1 MNTVFRQTAFA
12 SLAVLALTASGA
24 AVAQGAAPSTGSTAA
39 PAAPANIPAARR
51 QLAERVVNL
60 QKGPEL
66 QRLLAQ
72 LVDEAA
78 APVVEKWAQRL
89 SEVPEAR
96 QAAMRDRLNT
106 ELQKFGRDV
115 AGLLEATAD
124 RVGRETLA
132 PAYAERFTDT
142 ELRALIGMFEAPAYK
157 KYQEVAP
164 QLGGVFVQALIEGV
178 RTQVQDRRG
187 AFDATAAQIVNP

>member
-1 MNTVFRQTAFA
+1 MNTLFSQAAKAGLLTL
-12 SLAVLALTASGA
+12 SLAAGGVAL
-24 AVAQGAAPSTGSTAA
+24 AQGSTPGTGTSAT
-39 PAAPANIPAARR
+39 PAAASIPAARR

-89 SEVPEAR
+89 AEVPEAR

-106 ELQKFGRDV
+106 ELQKFGRDI
-115 AGLLEATAD
+115 AGLLESTAD

-132 PAYAERFTDT
+132 PAYAERFTDA
-142 ELRALIGMFEAPAYK
+142 ELRALIAMFEAPAYK

-164 QLGGVFVQALIEGV
+164 QLGGTFVQALIEGV

>member
-1 MNTVFRQTAFA
+1 MMFTQRTLAALAGALCLGAFA
-12 SLAVLALTASGA
+12 PAF
-24 AVAQGAAPSTGSTAA
+24 AQAPAAA
-39 PAAPANIPAARR
+39 PAAAAPAAAVPAARR

-66 QRLLAQ
+66 QRLLGQ

-78 APVVEKWAQRL
+78 APVVEKWSQRL
-89 SEVPEAR
+89 AELPEAR
-96 QAAMRDRLNT
+96 QAQVRERLNA
-106 ELQKFGRDV
+106 ELQRFGRDV
-115 AGLLEATAD
+115 AGLLETTAD

-132 PAYAERFTDT
+132 PAYAERFTDA
-142 ELRALIGMFEAPAYK
+142 ELRALITMFEAPAYK

-164 QLGGVFVQALIEGV
+164 QLGGVFVQSLIEGV

-187 AFDATAAQIVNP
+187 TFDAAASQIVNN